1 MEQKKKK
8 GYGAGIVTGI
18 LATVLVSLLLLGG
31 FRVITNTAG
40 SYASGKVTEKE
51 VSKKLNKLNA
61 LIDNPR
67 NKTLAEN
74 LKTYNTIYEN
84 NLARIMSYINA
95 NSAVRS
101 IVSEQVTPTLGVLN
115 AQYQQLLGEVKNA
128 LKTVIAQP
136 DKAQAVISQLQNKE
150 VAYSG
155 LMNRVMLELAENLYK
170 ALR

>member
-1 MEQKKKK
+1 MDAHDVK
-8 GYGAGIVTGI
+8 
-18 LATVLVSLLLLGG
+18 SLLDQLPD
-31 FRVITNTAG
+31 
-40 SYASGKVTEKE
+40 EE
-51 VSKKLNKLNA
+51 VAQELKRKHVQMAKLIDATLNA

>member
-1 MEQKKKK
+1 MDAHDVK
-8 GYGAGIVTGI
+8 
-18 LATVLVSLLLLGG
+18 SLLDQLPD
-31 FRVITNTAG
+31 
-40 SYASGKVTEKE
+40 EE
-51 VSKKLNKLNA
+51 VAQELKHKHVQMAK
-61 LIDNPR
+61 LIDATLKVLIENPR
-67 NKTLAEN
+67 NKNLAEN

-84 NLARIMSYINA
+84 NLARIMSYLNA

>member
-1 MEQKKKK
+1 MDAHDVK
-8 GYGAGIVTGI
+8 
-18 LATVLVSLLLLGG
+18 SLLDQLPD
-31 FRVITNTAG
+31 
-40 SYASGKVTEKE
+40 EE
-51 VSKKLNKLNA
+51 VAQELKRKHVQMAKLIDATLNA

-150 VAYSG
+150 VAY
-155 LMNRVMLELAENLYK
+155 
-170 ALR
+170 

>member
-1 MEQKKKK
+1 METPDVK
-8 GYGAGIVTGI
+8 
-18 LATVLVSLLLLGG
+18 SLLDQLP
-31 FRVITNTAG
+31 
-40 SYASGKVTEKE
+40 EEE
-51 VSKKLNKLNA
+51 VAQELKHKHTQMAKLIDATLNA

-95 NSAVRS
+95 NSAVRA
-101 IVSEQVTPTLGVLN
+101 IVSEQVTPTLGILN
-115 AQYQQLLGEVKNA
+115 AQYQQLIGEVKNA

-155 LMNRVMLELAENLYK
+155 LMNRVMLELAESLYK